1 MTSSF
6 SIELYITLLH
16 QEFVQHVMSQLQQN
30 EVIEN
35 ALRKDTKLVP
45 EIIIGLNPIK
55 VRNYQWNLTQCI
67 KTN

>member
-1 MTSSF
+1 
-6 SIELYITLLH
+6 
-16 QEFVQHVMSQLQQN
+16 MSQLQQN